1 MSKEKRIVFFSNK
14 KNLFKK
20 LNQEIL
26 KISQKYT
33 KNILI
38 AGGSSIKKFYPYLN
52 DYKHNLILSDERI
65 VGKSSQNSNYNNLCK
80 YIKNKEKILWP
91 NKIFYKSNLDKKKI
105 IYSKKFLT
113 KKKLSFSILTIGE
126 DGHIASIFN
135 KNLKKSLNEKCISV
149 VKKKKEKFKRISI
162 SLKKINT
169 IKKNFVVVIGKK
181 KKKLLNQKRLPFNI
195 VKNSII
201 FATNK

>member
-1 MSKEKRIVFFSNK
+1 MSKEKRIVFFLNK
-14 KNLFKK
+14 KILFKK

-26 KISQKYT
+26 KISQKYE

-38 AGGSSIKKFYPYLN
+38 AGGSSIRKFYPYLN

-65 VGKSSQNSNYNNLCK
+65 VGKSSQNSNYNNLSK

-91 NKIFYKSNLDKKKI
+91 NKIFYKSNSDKKKI
-105 IYSKKFLT
+105 IYSKQFLT
-113 KKKLSFSILTIGE
+113 KKKLSFSILTIGVDV
-126 DGHIASIFN
+126 DGGCIIK
-135 KNLKKSLNEKCISV
+135 KNIKKSLNDKYNRV
-149 VKKKKEKFKRISI
+149 VKKKNEKYKRISI

-169 IKKNFVVVIGKK
+169 IKKNFIVIIGKK
-181 KKKLLNQKRLPFNI
+181 KIKLLNQKRLPFNI